1 MNDQDPKQLWKTQP
15 AATAPLTEEELKKRA
30 SGFQRG
36 IRLRNLIEVLAAVFV
51 VYCFGR
57 YIWTY
62 PQPLIQL
69 GSALIILAT
78 FVVIHQLYRRTSGG
92 PPPSA
97 DAALPSRD
105 FHRAQLVR
113 QRDALRSVW
122 LWYIAPFVPGMALFR
137 WGVETSLDAS
147 APFARGLGANL
158 GIAGVLLSIFLI
170 NLYSARRL
178 QREIDQLDAE
188 S

>member
-1 MNDQDPKQLWKTQP
+1 MNDQDLKRLWKTQP
-15 AATAPLTEEELKKRA
+15 TPAIPLTEEELKKRA
-30 SGFQRG
+30 SGFRRG

-51 VYCFGR
+51 VYGFAR
-57 YIWTY
+57 YIWIY

-69 GSALIILAT
+69 GSALTILAT
-78 FVVIHQLYRRTSGG
+78 FVVIYQLYRRASGG
-92 PPPSA
+92 PPPGV
-97 DAALPSRD
+97 DAALSSRD

-122 LWYIAPFVPGMALFR
+122 LWYVAPFVPGMVVFR

-158 GIAGVLLSIFLI
+158 GIGCVLLIIILV

-178 QREIDQLDAE
+178 QRQIDKLDAE
-188 S
+188 T